1 VVVQPTISA
10 WNAVT
15 TAIPKAMNAA
25 ANAVAST
32 WSNVMNGI
40 RSVVNGVLSSIVG
53 GINGVVGQIN
63 GLVNAYNNLPGSPNI
78 PNVPTM
84 RVPVFALGGY
94 VKGPTLA
101 LIGEGG
107 EGESVVPDS
116 KRVGFAMNVLRGMTG
131 AAAIP
136 AFAKGGYIAGE
147 NPANRGWQSSIGTSA
162 FAGAT
167 ETRNGMTY
175 TFDPFGTIRLQ
186 QAIASASQAKK
197 NASGKGGLSETE
209 KNQIIRSMGGEITPF
224 GGFRMNAPKNAWFTN
239 DSPKSTT
246 SASRTVNVTTSINA
260 QPVAPDMFLVNGDEV
275 RRMALEVAQQAIGQ
289 NNAQQRQPS
298 ARRRAGVR

>member
-1 VVVQPTISA
+1 MQSG
-10 WNAVT
+10 N
-15 TAIPKAMNAA
+15 
-25 ANAVAST
+25 
-32 WSNVMNGI
+32 
-40 RSVVNGVLSSIVG
+40 VG
-53 GINGVVGQIN
+53 GIPIAPGGNFFSIN
-63 GLVNAYNNLPGSPNI
+63 GQVLSG
-78 PNVPTM
+78 VPA
-84 RVPVFALGGY
+84 FAMGAY

-116 KRVGFAMNVLRGMTG
+116 KRVGFAMNVLRGMSG

-197 NASGKGGLSETE
+197 NAAGKRGLSEIE
-209 KNQIIRSMGGEITPF
+209 KNQIIRSMGGEITSF

-239 DSPKSTT
+239 DSPRSTT
-246 SASRTVNVTTSINA
+246 SASRTAKVEVEMKA
-260 QPVAPDMFLVNGDEV
+260 QTVAPDMFLVNGSEV

-289 NNAQQRQPS
+289 NNAQQRQPG
-298 ARRRAGVR
+298 ARRRQGVR